1 MAYTAQ
7 ELAIDNRVGAMQGSL
22 INLFAEYNPI
32 WRMIPQ
38 VTTDGPY
45 YEYERVVSLPSG
57 SWRGF
62 NESYAES
69 TGVTNPFR
77 EYSKTFGQE
86 AKADVALLRRQG
98 KNAPAFFKRQIM
110 LAMMSASNEYTRV
123 FLEGTELNNIHEPVG
138 LRSRC
143 AGDQLIENASG
154 GGALT
159 LAKLNSLVDA
169 VTFSTSQ
176 EEGMRRGQGIR
187 KVLLMN
193 RTHRAKIDALIGAQT
208 GSLRVNV
215 EKDAFGKYVER
226 WRDADI
232 VIIENHAGTTI
243 LGFDEDPG
251 DGVSDCSSIYCV
263 AFAEE
268 LAHGF
273 RPRGNGTDILMTQ
286 QFGGPLGMESEP
298 RKMVRFEGD
307 FGFAYDDPKCAARLH
322 AITNA

>member
-7 ELAIDNRVGAMQGSL
+7 ELAIDNRVSPMQGAL

-38 VTTDGPY
+38 VSVDGAY
-45 YEYERVVSLPSG
+45 YEYERVISLPTG
-57 SWRGF
+57 AWRGF
-62 NESYAES
+62 NESYSES
-69 TGVTNPFR
+69 TGVTNPYR
-77 EYSKTFGQE
+77 EYAKTFGQE

-110 LAMMSASNEYTRV
+110 LAVQAASNEYSRV
-123 FLEGTELNNIHEPVG
+123 FLEGSELNNVHEPVG
-138 LRSRC
+138 LRARC
-143 AGDQLIENASG
+143 AGDQLILNASG

-159 LAKLNSLVDA
+159 LAKLNDLVDS

-187 KVLLMN
+187 KALLMN
-193 RTHRAKIDALIGAQT
+193 RFCRSKIDALIGAQT

-226 WRDADI
+226 WRDAEI
-232 VIIENHAGTTI
+232 VIMEQHNGSSI

-251 DGVSDCSSIYCV
+251 DGGSDTCSIYCV

-273 RPRGNGTDILMTQ
+273 RPRGNSQDILMTQ

-307 FGFAYDDPKCAARLH
+307 FGFAYDDPKSASRLYG
-322 AITNA
+322 ILQS